1 MDYSNYTLLT
11 VGCSFTFGQGAV
23 PHFDKSKSTPENNEA
38 RDRWRKEC
46 NLLSYSQRVKEIVKF
61 WGKGNITFKKNQK
74 YYEQTNLQLNI
85 EKSMKILKWQPK
97 YTITKSV
104 QVTAEWYKKV
114 LTEKFSVEKIT
125 EKQIKDYMNEYK

>member
-1 MDYSNYTLLT
+1 MNKPICNY
-11 VGCSFTFGQGAV
+11 
-23 PHFDKSKSTPENNEA
+23 
-38 RDRWRKEC
+38 
-46 NLLSYSQRVKEIVKF
+46 
-61 WGKGNITFKKNQK
+61 
-74 YYEQTNLQLNI
+74 I